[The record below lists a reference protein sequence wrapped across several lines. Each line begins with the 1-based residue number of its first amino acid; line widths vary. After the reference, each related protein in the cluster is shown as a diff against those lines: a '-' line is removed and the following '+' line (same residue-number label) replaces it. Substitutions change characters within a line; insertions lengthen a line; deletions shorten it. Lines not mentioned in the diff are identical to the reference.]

1 MSSADA
7 SPTPPAP
14 AQDRSHQSNDPAQEP
29 DESLV
34 AKVQAGD
41 ISAFDKLIDRYK
53 GRLYATIYHMTSNHD
68 DAADLL
74 QETLIRAFKAMPR
87 FRRDARFSTWAHRI
101 AVNVTINHLRQN
113 KKRASLSLDQMEVDA
128 NELDAVRKILSEDA
142 PRPGDEPEERIAALQ
157 KLLNESIQSL
167 SENHRAVVVMHSVQG
182 MTHAQIGEVLGIP
195 EGTVKTRLFHAHRLL
210 RKKLARHLKDL

>member
-1 MSSADA
+1 MSADGTQNPA
-7 SPTPPAP
+7 AP
-14 AQDRSHQSNDPAQEP
+14 AQDRQPVGDDPAQEP

-34 AKVQAGD
+34 AQVQAGD
-41 ISAFDKLIDRYK
+41 MGAFDKLIERYK
-53 GRLYATIYHMTSNHD
+53 GRLYATIYHMTSNHE

-74 QETLIRAFKAMPR
+74 QETLIRAFRAMPR

-101 AVNVTINHLRQN
+101 AVNVTINHLRQS
-113 KKRASLSLDQMEVDA
+113 KKRSSLSLDQMEVDA
-128 NELDAVRKILSEDA
+128 REFEAVRQLLSEEA
-142 PRPGDEPEERIAALQ
+142 FRPGEDPEQRLVTLQ
-157 KLLNESIQSL
+157 KILNESIQSL

-210 RKKLARHLKDL
+210 RKKLARHLKEL